1 MRLFIAAV
9 LWRQRHNGRKSIRGA
24 AGPLHIIF
32 FALWPNSKFLLR
44 CVAVFD
50 LEQVVL
56 EEIDLAEP
64 KYRLPAWIQTLWVIV
79 LAPIFVLA
87 LIPSLSKLVLG
98 PIAILA
104 IAALLTVTAAY
115 NKTKTGMW
123 LPGAKKDR

>member
-1 MRLFIAAV
+1 MWL
-9 LWRQRHNGRKSIRGA
+9 
-24 AGPLHIIF
+24 
-32 FALWPNSKFLLR
+32 
-44 CVAVFD
+44 
-50 LEQVVL
+50 VVL